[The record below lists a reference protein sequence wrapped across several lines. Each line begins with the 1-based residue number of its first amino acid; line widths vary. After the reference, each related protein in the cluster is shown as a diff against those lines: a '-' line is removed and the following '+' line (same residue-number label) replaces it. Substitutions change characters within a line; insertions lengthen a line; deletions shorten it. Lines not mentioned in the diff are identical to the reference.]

1 VDKGAASQNQYAD
14 EDQVRTAIEELT
26 TAEWARLRRAAQ
38 VLKVGTE
45 YEAVDLIQEAI
56 CRTVQGAVVSTSGR
70 HWPLHVPFM
79 VYLINTM
86 HSLVDASLESP
97 ANALTET
104 CDDPCEADAPAEFLA
119 VVRSPSA
126 ETVVLAAEEKAASA
140 AWVNATIAVIDEH
153 FADDEEVLMILLR
166 EREGQSAQQIQL
178 EEGMT
183 QKQYETARKRYRR
196 GLSKIDIRRR
206 QR

>member
-1 VDKGAASQNQYAD
+1 VDEGTTSQNQHAD
-14 EDQVRTAIEELT
+14 ENQVRTAIEELT

-45 YEAVDLIQEAI
+45 YEASDLIQEAI
-56 CRTVQGAVVSTSGR
+56 CRTVQGAVSTSGR
-70 HWPLHVPFM
+70 HWPLHVPFV

-86 HSLVDASLESP
+86 YSLVDASLEAP
-97 ANALTET
+97 ANTLTET

-119 VVRSPSA
+119 IVRSPSA
-126 ETVVLAAEEKAASA
+126 ETVVLAAEERAAST
-140 AWVNATIAVIDEH
+140 AWVNATIAAIDKN
-153 FADDEEVLMILLR
+153 FAEDEEVLMILLR

-178 EEGMT
+178 EEGMN

-206 QR
+206 PR